1 MEDILNI
8 LHFCYILFIYM
19 KQKEQII
26 FPAFVSLFV
35 NDSKNSCIYYF
46 RGLTN
51 TNKFI
56 YQEFNEEQ
64 LKGEY
69 TKQYNDDGSIIYIF
83 KTHVSS
89 INCHLISNFEYIKD
103 KIIKISQ
110 KS

>member
-35 NDSKNSCIYYF
+35 NDSKNSCIY
-46 RGLTN
+46 
-51 TNKFI
+51 KFI